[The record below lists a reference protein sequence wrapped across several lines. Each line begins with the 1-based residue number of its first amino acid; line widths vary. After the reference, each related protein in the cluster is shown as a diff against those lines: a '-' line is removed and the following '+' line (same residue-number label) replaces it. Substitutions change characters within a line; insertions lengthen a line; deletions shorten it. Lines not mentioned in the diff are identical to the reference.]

1 MAKIHLP
8 GRNLEKLKPTQQ
20 PIVRLSPEAYNV
32 LIEITNETY
41 LSLKQV
47 ASEIILQSQALI
59 VYDRDKEDQEK

>member
-20 PIVRLSPEAYNV
+20 PIVRLSPEAYNA